1 MISVYRIYLGRSWVT
16 SGQVAPLLSQFDDLP
31 EFLHAVAS
39 LPETGPE
46 IETRDPAFRRAA
58 VKVAMTQCHAAIV
71 WGSTDDPAPEW
82 TEHEMRV
89 AKWGFRRRIPLL
101 AVLPPGC
108 TAGSVVT
115 RRVADGTVGFSGL
128 EIARAVQE
136 LAEAATAERRSET
149 DRLSSPFE
157 AFPDP
162 SMGDVL
168 AQNSAS
174 TRATR
179 RPLPT
184 AEIMAAY
191 RRLKAERPRE
201 PPDRGRK

>member
-101 AVLPPGC
+101 AVSCYAPRRRRD
-108 TAGSVVT
+108 
-115 RRVADGTVGFSGL
+115 RRVQWPRDRASRSGVGRG
-128 EIARAVQE
+128 
-136 LAEAATAERRSET
+136 
-149 DRLSSPFE
+149 
-157 AFPDP
+157 
-162 SMGDVL
+162 G
-168 AQNSAS
+168 
-174 TRATR
+174 
-179 RPLPT
+179 
-184 AEIMAAY
+184 
-191 RRLKAERPRE
+191 
-201 PPDRGRK
+201 DRGAP